1 MSRNQLAQYHRS
13 SLNVIL
19 AGIPLQPNEQSDNPW
34 EVLKVIDKVAVKGGF
49 TGYNKGDIDV
59 AHRLP
64 AKKGNP
70 SIIIRFKSKSARMN
84 FYTQR
89 AKLRGVTAES
99 LDRQNGDA
107 GSGEVSFRGVRG
119 ASAESKIYI
128 LESLTQ
134 FNGELLKEAKTIAKG
149 KGYEFYGYTVNGEVC
164 VNKLK

>member
-1 MSRNQLAQYHRS
+1 MSRNQLAQYHQS

-70 SIIIRFKSKSARMN
+70 SIIIRFKSKSVRMN
-84 FYTQR
+84 FYSREPNFVVSQ
-89 AKLRGVTAES
+89 LS
-99 LDRQNGDA
+99 LWTDRMVMLVA
-107 GSGEVSFRGVRG
+107 VR
-119 ASAESKIYI
+119 SHFE
-128 LESLTQ
+128 E
-134 FNGELLKEAKTIAKG
+134 
-149 KGYEFYGYTVNGEVC
+149 
-164 VNKLK
+164 